1 MIVTEQRYAPALH
14 GFLGAFGF
22 LLLALQ
28 HLSSFTL
35 KIGNA
40 YPQLLLTFVLVI
52 ACLLGEWV
60 GFWYGFAFGLALDT
74 MAGRSAVFNTLAFM
88 IVAVLAGLLY
98 RYFLNKNIKA
108 VFLGSLAFALLYY
121 LFKWLI
127 LYCLRGEPSA
137 FTLLLHY
144 FLPSAVYT
152 AFTVLPFYYAV
163 RRLARHYALG

>member
-1 MIVTEQRYAPALH
+1 MIITEQRYAPVLH
-14 GFLGAFGF
+14 GILGILGF
-22 LLLALQ
+22 LLLVLQ

-35 KIGNA
+35 KIGHA

-52 ACLLGEWV
+52 ACLLGEWI

-88 IVAVLAGLLY
+88 VLAVVAGLLY
-98 RYFLNKNIKA
+98 RYFLNKNLKA
-108 VFLGSLAFALLYY
+108 VFLGSAVFSVLYY

-144 FLPSAVYT
+144 FFPSAVYT
-152 AFTVLPFYYAV
+152 AFTILPFYYLV
-163 RRLARHYALG
+163 RRLVRRYALN